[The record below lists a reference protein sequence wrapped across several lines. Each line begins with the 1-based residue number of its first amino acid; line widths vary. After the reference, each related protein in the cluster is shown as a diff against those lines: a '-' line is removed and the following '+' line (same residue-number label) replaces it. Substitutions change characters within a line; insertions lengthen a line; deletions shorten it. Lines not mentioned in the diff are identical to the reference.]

1 MSQMD
6 EIKALVKDL
15 EKEINETT
23 RKYNKREY
31 DRLYQKEV
39 YSYSG
44 KSRRAWSERRAF
56 LRIILSILKL
66 MVEALAD
73 E

>member
-1 MSQMD
+1 MSQIH
-6 EIKALVKDL
+6 EIKALVKNL
-15 EKEINETT
+15 EKEIIETN

-31 DRLYQKEV
+31 DRLAQKEV
-39 YSYSG
+39 YVYSG
-44 KSRRAWSERRAF
+44 KSRRVWAERRGF
-56 LRIILSILKL
+56 LRITLSILTL